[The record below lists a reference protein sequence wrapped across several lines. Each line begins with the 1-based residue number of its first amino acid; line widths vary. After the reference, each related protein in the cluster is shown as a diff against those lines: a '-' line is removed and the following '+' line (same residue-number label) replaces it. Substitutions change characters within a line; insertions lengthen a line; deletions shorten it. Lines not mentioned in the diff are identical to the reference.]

1 MGRRVSFFC
10 PSPAANPVGVEEGH
24 RVETSVPF
32 LLFWGTAGETLAL
45 NQHFCR
51 RCRMP
56 GYVLL
61 DYLKMDHEERI
72 RKAERD
78 RMVLAALKAD
88 RRPSALKSLLLML
101 VRS

>member
-1 MGRRVSFFC
+1 
-10 PSPAANPVGVEEGH
+10 
-24 RVETSVPF
+24 
-32 LLFWGTAGETLAL
+32 
-45 NQHFCR
+45 
-51 RCRMP
+51 MP